1 MRDAWVAPRLSVCLQ
16 LRAWSQ
22 DGSRV
27 GLPAASLLLPLP
39 VSLSLSLCVSHEQIN
54 KSLKKRREGKEIT
67 EEVDENYNLG
77 LPG

>member
-1 MRDAWVAPRLSVCLQ
+1 MAGCLSSAQDVIPGSETESHIRLSE
-16 LRAWSQ
+16 W
-22 DGSRV
+22 
-27 GLPAASLLLPLP
+27 SLLLPLP
-39 VSLSLSLCVSHEQIN
+39 MSLPLSVCVSHEQIN